1 MFNYMLKNIPAKYI
15 FGGYSV
21 RKSFTIMTSIEN
33 GKLVYDSFLFT
44 YVDNYLSFYILM
56 DNGNYKHVESGTEV
70 PEAKAEDLMS
80 KHLARGKIEDSDEYG
95 SYEKDKIVGVF
106 GLRNMEEIMRQTD
119 QMNVD
124 SQAEDIKLTGLLDLK
139 NAYMGMEVNGAIN
152 SFNRALKREKKLI
165 TVPPVKYSVE
175 DVYQSLIGDEMDYFD
190 FMSNKT
196 SDEIIR
202 DLGKISDS
210 LDGVG
215 NVKDGKEIVITKGG
229 DGEAS
234 SVTIK
239 NVYKE

>member
-1 MFNYMLKNIPAKYI
+1 MFNYMLKNIPAKYV

-56 DNGNYKHVESGTEV
+56 DNGNYKHVESGVEV
-70 PEAKAEDLMS
+70 PEVKAEELMS
-80 KHLARGKIEDSDEYG
+80 RHLARGKMEDAEEYE
-95 SYEKDKIVGVF
+95 SYERDKIVGVF

-124 SQAEDIKLTGLLDLK
+124 SKAEDIKLTGLLDLK
-139 NAYMGMEVNGAIN
+139 NSYMGMEVNGAIN
-152 SFNRALKREKKLI
+152 SFNRALKREKGVI
-165 TVPPVKYSVE
+165 TVPPIKNSESDTYN
-175 DVYQSLIGDEMDYFD
+175 SLIGDEMDYFD

-202 DLGKISDS
+202 DLKKLDDS
-210 LDGVG
+210 IDGVG
-215 NVKDGKEIVITKGG
+215 NVKDGKEIVITKN
-229 DGEAS
+229 GEGVAS
-234 SVTIK
+234 TVTIK
-239 NVYKE
+239 NINNE

>member
-21 RKSFTIMTSIEN
+21 RKSFTVMTSVEN

-56 DNGNYKHVESGTEV
+56 DNGNYKHVESGIEV

-80 KHLARGKIEDSDEYG
+80 KHLARGKVEDEEEYET
-95 SYEKDKIVGVF
+95 YERDKIVGVF

-119 QMNVD
+119 QMNAE
-124 SQAEDIKLTGLLDLK
+124 SKTEDIKLSGLIDLK

-152 SFNRALKREKKLI
+152 SFNRALKREKGEI
-165 TVPPVKYSVE
+165 TVPPIKYSE
-175 DVYQSLIGDEMDYFD
+175 NDEYNSLIGDEMDYFD

-202 DLGKISDS
+202 DLKKIDDS
-210 LDGVG
+210 IDGVG
-215 NVKDGKEIVITKGG
+215 NVKSGKEIVITKGEEG
-229 DGEAS
+229 VAG

-239 NVYKE
+239 NINNE

>member
-1 MFNYMLKNIPAKYI
+1 
-15 FGGYSV
+15 
-21 RKSFTIMTSIEN
+21 
-33 GKLVYDSFLFT
+33 
-44 YVDNYLSFYILM
+44 
-56 DNGNYKHVESGTEV
+56 
-70 PEAKAEDLMS
+70 
-80 KHLARGKIEDSDEYG
+80 
-95 SYEKDKIVGVF
+95 
-106 GLRNMEEIMRQTD
+106 
-119 QMNVD
+119 
-124 SQAEDIKLTGLLDLK
+124 
-139 NAYMGMEVNGAIN
+139 MGMEVNGAIN
-152 SFNRALKREKKLI
+152 SFNRALKREKKSI
-165 TVPPVKYSVE
+165 TVPPVKYSEE

-202 DLGKISDS
+202 DLGKINDS